1 LQASGF
7 DYSPC
12 GEPDF
17 CHDGDMHLTS
27 SKARWA
33 ALLAAS
39 ALALAGCSSVTTGKA
54 TVTSS
59 SSSGTTAAAL
69 ACPSPASARKGT
81 IDDQI
86 TFEGLNRTYRLW
98 IPQTYDGSAA
108 LPIIVN
114 YHGTGGDPQSIDDF
128 SSNLSVKANSRSYI
142 VVAPQGDKGDAVT
155 PRWTVPGIGTTPDDV
170 SFTNAMLDKISSE
183 FCVDQKRI
191 YATGFS
197 SGGAM
202 TTWLG
207 QTDSEKIAAIVP
219 GGGIN
224 LVDPSLQRFPIPV
237 FAYHGTK
244 DDTAFFAGI
253 GGVPNKPDPKTA
265 GTFQFFGGVED
276 DMTYWA
282 AKNGCQPNFTD
293 TKLAPDAILRTWA
306 GCKAATQLL
315 LAVGGGHTFPGGTT
329 RLGGA
334 LGATITDVNMADL
347 MLNWFDTQ
355 KKA

>member
-1 LQASGF
+1 
-7 DYSPC
+7 
-12 GEPDF
+12 
-17 CHDGDMHLTS
+17 MHLTS

-33 ALLAAS
+33 ALFAAS

-59 SSSGTTAAAL
+59 SSPGTTTAAL

-98 IPQTYDGSAA
+98 IPQTYDGSTA

-114 YHGTGGDPQSIDDF
+114 YHGTDGTPQSVDDF

-142 VVAPQGDKGDAVT
+142 VVAPQAEKAGKSSVA
-155 PRWTVPGIGTTPDDV
+155 WTVPGISTSPDDV

-183 FCVDQKRI
+183 FCIDQKRI
-191 YATGFS
+191 FATGFS

-202 TTWLG
+202 ATWIG
-207 QTDSEKIAAIVP
+207 QSDSERFAAIVP
-219 GGGIN
+219 GGGVN
-224 LVDPSLQRFPIPV
+224 LVDPTFQRFPIPIY
-237 FAYHGTK
+237 AYHGTK
-244 DDTAFFAGI
+244 DEFAFYNGI
-253 GGVPNKPDPKTA
+253 GGIPNKPDPVNKGKSA
-265 GTFQFFGGVED
+265 FFGGVED
-276 DMTYWA
+276 VMTYWA
-282 AKNGCQPNFTD
+282 KVNGCQPTFTD
-293 TKLAPDAILRTWA
+293 TKLTSDAILRSWA
-306 GCKAATQLL
+306 GCQAATQVL
-315 LAVGGGHTFPGGTT
+315 LAVDGGHTFPGGAT
-329 RLGGA
+329 RLDGT
-334 LGATITDVNMADL
+334 LGKTVTSVNMADL